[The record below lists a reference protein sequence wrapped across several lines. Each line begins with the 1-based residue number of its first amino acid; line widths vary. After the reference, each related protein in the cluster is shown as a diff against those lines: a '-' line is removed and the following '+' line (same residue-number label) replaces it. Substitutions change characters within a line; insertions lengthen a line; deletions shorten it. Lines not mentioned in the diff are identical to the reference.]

1 MLKPLEITNPAI
13 IERLKIS
20 GQFSDLAHKVIRQQ
34 IIKDAAKAKG
44 IVVTDSELQ
53 QAADDFRVAHDL
65 RDPDQTWRWLQNNCL
80 TGDEFEQL
88 IYESILTPKLIQH
101 LLGDRVEAYFYE
113 HQLDYQK
120 AVLYEV
126 VFDNFDTAI
135 ELYYALQEKEISFF
149 QIARNYIAEPNL
161 RRQHGYKGILS
172 RVELNSAISPMVFAA
187 KPPQIL
193 KPIIVNRNTH
203 LILVEEII
211 EPELNDS
218 VYSQILNKLF
228 SDWLEKQLRL
238 YAVEISA
245 MSK

>member
-1 MLKPLEITNPAI
+1 MLKPLEVTTTAI

-20 GQFSDLAHKVIRQQ
+20 GQFTDTVQKVIRQQ
-34 IIKDAAKAKG
+34 IIKDAAKAQD

-53 QAADDFRVAHDL
+53 QAADDFRVKHNL
-65 RDPDQTWRWLQNNCL
+65 YNPNETWRWLQNNCL

-135 ELYYALQEKEISFF
+135 ELYYALQEKEISFS
-149 QIARNYIAEPNL
+149 QIARKYIAEPNL
-161 RRQHGYKGILS
+161 RRQHGYKGMRS
-172 RVELNSAISPMVFAA
+172 RSELNSAISPVVFAA

-193 KPIIVNRNTH
+193 KPITINRNTH

-211 EPELNDS
+211 EPELNDF
-218 VYSQILNKLF
+218 VRSQILNKLF

-238 YAVEISA
+238 YAVEVSA
-245 MSK
+245 LSE

>member
-1 MLKPLEITNPAI
+1 MLKPLEITTPAI

-20 GQFSDLAHKVIRQQ
+20 GQFPDLAQKVIRQQ
-34 IIKDAAKAKG
+34 IIKDAALAKG

-65 RDPDQTWRWLQNNCL
+65 RDPNKTWRWLQNNCL

-135 ELYYALQEKEISFF
+135 ELYYALQEKEISFS
-149 QIARNYIAEPNL
+149 QVARKYIVQPNL
-161 RRQHGYKGILS
+161 RRQHGYKGVLS
-172 RVELNSAISPMVFAA
+172 RSELNSTISPLVFAA

-193 KPIIVNRNTH
+193 KPITVNHNTH

-218 VYSQILNKLF
+218 VRSQILNKLF

-238 YAVEISA
+238 YAVEITA
-245 MSK
+245 LSK

>member
-1 MLKPLEITNPAI
+1 MLKPLEITTAAI

-20 GQFSDLAHKVIRQQ
+20 GQFTDTVRQVIRQQ
-34 IIKDAAKAKG
+34 IIKDTAKAKG
-44 IVVTDSELQ
+44 IEVTDSELQ
-53 QAADDFRVAHDL
+53 QAADDFRVKYNL
-65 RDPDQTWRWLQNNCL
+65 YNSNETWRWLQNNCL

-135 ELYYALQEKEISFF
+135 ELYYALQENEIGFS
-149 QIARNYIAEPNL
+149 QVARKYIVEPDL
-161 RRQHGYKGILS
+161 RRLHGYKGLLS
-172 RVELNSAISPMVFAA
+172 RSELNSAISPTVFAA
-187 KPPQIL
+187 KPPQII
-193 KPIIVNRNTH
+193 KPITVNGNTH

-211 EPELNDS
+211 EPQLSDS
-218 VYSQILNKLF
+218 IRSQILNKLF

-238 YAVEISA
+238 YAIEITPL
-245 MSK
+245 SK